1 MALKVKNP
9 PANEGDAG
17 NAGSVSRSGRSSGG
31 GNGNPLQYSCLE
43 NSMDKAALWVTVLGV
58 AKNKTRLRTA
68 EANAR
73 VDR

>member
-9 PANEGDAG
+9 PANEGDAR

-43 NSMDKAALWVTVLGV
+43 NSMDKAAWWVTVLGV
-58 AKNKTRLRTA
+58 AKNKARLSTA
-68 EANAR
+68 EANSR